1 MSLTRSQED
10 ALKITITHEISLP
23 ETAGELGPEA
33 ADRLRRIVEAAAEAA
48 MSSAIADLALIGSGV
63 TRNGATIASSCDPDR
78 ELEDHQ
84 IQERAAADIA
94 SLSGSES
101 LMDGLAELL
110 DDESIEGLLA
120 AAERVRRSRDQ
131 DPRP

>member
-1 MSLTRSQED
+1 MSLMRSQGD
-10 ALKITITHEISLP
+10 ALKIAITHEISLP

-33 ADRLRRIVEAAAEAA
+33 AERLRRIMEAAAEAA
-48 MSSAIADLALIGSGV
+48 MSSAIADLVLIGSGV
-63 TRNGATIASSCDPDR
+63 TRNGATIATSCDPDR
-78 ELEDHQ
+78 DLEDHQ

-110 DDESIEGLLA
+110 DDESIDDLLA